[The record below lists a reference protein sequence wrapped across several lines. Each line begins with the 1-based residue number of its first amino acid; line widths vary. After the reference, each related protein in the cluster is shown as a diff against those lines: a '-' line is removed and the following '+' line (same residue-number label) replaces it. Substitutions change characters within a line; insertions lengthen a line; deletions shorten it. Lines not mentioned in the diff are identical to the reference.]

1 MENYLVNPVNPM
13 VRLKHKAWT
22 QEAFRRSEDGRFGP
36 LRKKKKASSK
46 AKKPIW
52 MKKRKAAK
60 KPTTAL
66 IVYKKKEKNPMS
78 PLLLLNKKRR
88 KAVRKTK
95 VITLNP
101 HRRTVAKKASRRRTR
116 RFHHN
121 PLLPK
126 MGNVGKMV
134 LYGAAIVAGAMG
146 GSFLIA
152 KVSEKF
158 PVLQKP
164 MVKVGLGVGAGL
176 AAYYL
181 LMKTKKVKPELAM
194 VVSAAVMS
202 PVLID
207 VKDMLMAKLMPGAAA
222 PTQVSYAGEELSA
235 YVPEAGMGA
244 WIPEGQMG
252 ADGYGSSY

>member
-60 KPTTAL
+60 KPTTAV

-88 KAVRKTK
+88 KTK

-101 HRRTVAKKASRRRTR
+101 VRRVAHKATKKVSRRRTR

-134 LYGAAIVAGAMG
+134 MYGAAIVGGAMG

-164 MVKVGLGVGAGL
+164 MVKVGLGVGMGL

-181 LMKTKKVKPELAM
+181 LMETKKVKPELAM

-244 WIPEGQMG
+244 WIPEGQMS